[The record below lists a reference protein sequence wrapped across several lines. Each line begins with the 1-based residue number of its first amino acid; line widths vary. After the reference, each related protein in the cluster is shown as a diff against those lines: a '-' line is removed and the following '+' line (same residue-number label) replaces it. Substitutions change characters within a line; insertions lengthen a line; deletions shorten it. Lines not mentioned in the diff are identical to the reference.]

1 MNDPAGRGPVA
12 NKPSPAG
19 PAERRTME
27 DLLGADVV
35 DRSEWDVNF
44 NEGTALQEKVRTG
57 MAGSGSDGSD
67 RRMSAGMY
75 TRRPAR
81 TQPRGDDLDAV
92 EQVPDEV

>member
-27 DLLGADVV
+27 DLPGADVV
-35 DRSEWDVNF
+35 NRSDWDANF
-44 NEGTALQEKVRTG
+44 DGGSASQEKVRTV

-67 RRMSAGMY
+67 RRMSAGMH
-75 TRRPAR
+75 TRRRAR

-92 EQVPDEV
+92 